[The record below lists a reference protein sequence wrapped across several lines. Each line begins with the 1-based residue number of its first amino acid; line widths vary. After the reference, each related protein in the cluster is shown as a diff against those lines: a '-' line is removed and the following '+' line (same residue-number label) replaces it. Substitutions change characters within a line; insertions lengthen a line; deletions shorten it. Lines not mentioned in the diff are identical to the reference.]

1 MVEVTQKQ
9 MVTTSMMIHTVKT
22 EVINSTSAKLNST
35 PFNLKKKNP
44 TKNITL
50 LSKAGSQEYYKICQ
64 HIQTIN
70 KQSKDKNKDNK
81 VDTTHIFIH
90 KHKMKVNVDMSENS
104 LVA

>member
-1 MVEVTQKQ
+1 

-35 PFNLKKKNP
+35 PFNLKKNL

-50 LSKAGSQEYYKICQ
+50 LSKAGSQGYYKICQ

-81 VDTTHIFIH
+81 VDTPHIFIH

>member
-1 MVEVTQKQ
+1 

-35 PFNLKKKNP
+35 PFNLKKKKTPQRILHCFPKQEVKN
-44 TKNITL
+44 TKN
-50 LSKAGSQEYYKICQ
+50 ICQ

-81 VDTTHIFIH
+81 VDTPHIFIH

>member
-1 MVEVTQKQ
+1 

-35 PFNLKKKNP
+35 PFNLKKNL

-50 LSKAGSQEYYKICQ
+50 LSKAGSQGYYKICQ

-81 VDTTHIFIH
+81 VDTPHIFIH
-90 KHKMKVNVDMSENS
+90 KHKMKVNVDMSENMIFHKP
-104 LVA
+104 V

>member
-1 MVEVTQKQ
+1 

-22 EVINSTSAKLNST
+22 EVINSTSTKLNST
-35 PFNLKKKNP
+35 PFNLKKNP

-50 LSKAGSQEYYKICQ
+50 LSKAGSQGYYKICQ

-81 VDTTHIFIH
+81 VDTPHIFIH
-90 KHKMKVNVDMSENS
+90 KHKMKVNVDMSENMIFHKP
-104 LVA
+104 V

>member
-1 MVEVTQKQ
+1 
-9 MVTTSMMIHTVKT
+9 MVTTSMMIQTVKT

-35 PFNLKKKNP
+35 PFNLKKNL

-50 LSKAGSQEYYKICQ
+50 LSKAGSQGYYKICQ

-81 VDTTHIFIH
+81 VDTPHIFIH
-90 KHKMKVNVDMSENS
+90 KHKMKVNVDMSENMIFHKP
-104 LVA
+104 V

>member
-9 MVTTSMMIHTVKT
+9 MVTTSMMIQTVKT

-35 PFNLKKKNP
+35 PFNLKKKP

-50 LSKAGSQEYYKICQ
+50 LSKAGSQGYYKICQ

-81 VDTTHIFIH
+81 VDTPHIFIH

>member
-22 EVINSTSAKLNST
+22 EVINSTSTKLNST
-35 PFNLKKKNP
+35 PFNLKKKP

-50 LSKAGSQEYYKICQ
+50 LSKAGSQDTIKYVNI
-64 HIQTIN
+64 IQTIN

-81 VDTTHIFIH
+81 VDTPHIFIH